1 MLDLIQSHRSS
12 FKSMKKVLY
21 ISFTV
26 LFCSLL
32 TSPSWAKG
40 KPNKHNT
47 TESHTTTVVPQT
59 GSQSGTDRS
68 VCQQNVHS
76 NRGGKVRGQERARQ
90 VQANRNASASCG
102 ATTGLNQVQTQQTT
116 IQQQSTS
123 TTQVQTTQH

>member
-1 MLDLIQSHRSS
+1 
-12 FKSMKKVLY
+12 MKKVLY
-21 ISFTV
+21 ISLTV

-40 KPNKHNT
+40 KPNKQNT

-59 GSQSGTDRS
+59 GSQASPDRGAG
-68 VCQQNVHS
+68 QQNPHS

-90 VQANRNASASCG
+90 VQGNRTSGG

-116 IQQQSTS
+116 VQQQSTS